1 MAKCLIAGLPSAGK
15 STYIG
20 ALAYLLRE
28 PVKGQILR
36 YAQNPEDLSYLNRL
50 TEPWLRQ
57 RIVERT
63 TRGTVNNIDLLLK
76 REVDNK
82 TIDISLPD
90 IAGEE
95 FASIIQK
102 QSEVVK
108 SWSDKPDSM
117 LFFINEWPQHTL
129 AEQFDEEDKTGK
141 SKNPPVFEVNKIS
154 ADVRNMLLIKELH
167 AIFHWKK
174 MAIGIS
180 SWDLYDSA
188 VYPTPSSFIKAKAP
202 FLYNF
207 IKYYFSNTMIFGVS
221 DQGIEYKADSEYNI
235 DLEDRTLKG
244 ERAYV
249 VTDKGGKSFDLTL
262 PIDFLIS

>member
-1 MAKCLIAGLPSAGK
+1 MAKCLVAGLPSAGK

-20 ALAYLLRE
+20 VLTYLLKE
-28 PVKGQILR
+28 PVKGQVLK

-57 RIVERT
+57 RILDRT
-63 TRGTVNNIDLLLK
+63 TRGSVNNIDLVLK

-82 TIDISLPD
+82 TINVSLPD

-95 FASIIQK
+95 FTSIIQK

-108 SWSDKPDSM
+108 SWSEKPDSM

-129 AEQFDEEDKTGK
+129 AEQFYEEDKTGK
-141 SKNPPVFEVNKIS
+141 SENPPSFGVNRMS
-154 ADVRNMLLIKELH
+154 TDVRNILLIKELH

-180 SWDLYDSA
+180 SWDLYDSD
-188 VYPTPSSFIKAKAP
+188 VYPTPSSLIKAKAP

-207 IKYYFSNTMIFGVS
+207 IKHYFPNTMIFGVS
-221 DQGIEYKADSEYNI
+221 AQGIEYKTNSEYNI
-235 DLEDRTLKG
+235 DLEDKTLKG
-244 ERAYV
+244 ERAYI